1 MYNEMTRGIRIEVEP
16 AYIPEQSRPESR
28 YFVFSYRIKLTN
40 EGDSTCQLLNRHWII
55 TDGNG
60 VIHEVKGP
68 GVIGQQPSL
77 APGESFEYSSYCP
90 LPTPTG
96 NMRGTYQ
103 MKDQNQAEFDV
114 KIPLF
119 FLRDLR
125 NYQ

>member
-1 MYNEMTRGIRIEVEP
+1 MYYEVTRGIRIEVEP
-16 AYIPEQSRPESR
+16 AYIPEQSRPDSR
-28 YFVFSYRIKLTN
+28 YYVFSYRIKLTN
-40 EGDSTCQLLNRHWII
+40 VGDGTCQLVNRHWVI

-60 VIHEVKGP
+60 VVHEVKRP

-77 APGESFEYSSYCP
+77 APGESFEYSSFCP

-96 NMRGTYQ
+96 NMRGSYQ